1 MNGLVR
7 IIWRSLRI
15 KIKIF
20 FFLCQDNNLSNLG
33 CIVLETLMLSMENSF
48 GLDSN
53 ILQNCM
59 VSDSSYRRCH
69 PLSTILPRAS

>member
-15 KIKIF
+15 KINIF

-33 CIVLETLMLSMENSF
+33 CIVLETLMLSTENSF

-53 ILQNCM
+53 IL
-59 VSDSSYRRCH
+59 
-69 PLSTILPRAS
+69 